1 MTMRNALRGRQL
13 CVSSP
18 GATVADGRSGHQGR
32 RAKVAGALA
41 AALMAAGCTPG
52 PAFVHP
58 SAPPVEGYLPASQKQ
73 ATPPGTAGAAT
84 QRFCAGATPPARW
97 WRLFHCKRIS
107 DLVALAVQHNPTIA
121 AAHAALAQAQASM
134 RGSEA
139 VFYPQ
144 VTANATSSRQLVPG
158 SAFGGSF
165 PNRTYTLHTATL
177 QVGYYPDLFGLNR
190 LVYEASDAQVEVQ
203 RDRMEA
209 TYLSLES
216 QVVATALKQASLR
229 EQIEATRA
237 IIASERKML
246 KLARVR
252 YKAGE
257 TTQLDVFTQQSQLS
271 SSEAGLPPLQQA
283 LGVATNQLAVL
294 AGQFPAQWT
303 QAPLNLSEV
312 KLPLDLPVSLPST
325 LVRQRPDIRAA
336 VATLRER
343 NAQVGESIAQ
353 RYPQLQLTAQLG
365 SEAVSAGSMFT
376 AGSEMW
382 KLLADF
388 TAPVFDGGKFKAQQQ
403 QAKAAYR
410 AAQADYAS
418 SVLGAFQQVANA
430 LGAIQH
436 DGRALRARLRAY
448 QAAKQALAL
457 LNTQYR
463 AGAVD
468 YLHLLNGQVT
478 YSQARI
484 AYVQARAQRYIDT
497 AALFDAL
504 GGGWWPTQATDK
516 GEPAAAPHGQ
526 PTSTGNKESAPT
538 GAT

>member
-1 MTMRNALRGRQL
+1 MRCRPA
-13 CVSSP
+13 CVPLSGS
-18 GATVADGRSGHQGR
+18 GAPAGGHAGSGHLIR
-32 RAKVAGALA
+32 RARAIGALT
-41 AALMAAGCTPG
+41 AALVTVGCTPG

-58 SAPPVEGYLPASQKQ
+58 SAPPVKGYLPASQKQ
-73 ATPPGTAGAAT
+73 TTAPGKAGPAMQRFRKGVTPPH
-84 QRFCAGATPPARW
+84 RW
-97 WRLFHCKRIS
+97 WHLFHCDRIS
-107 DLVALAVQHNPTIA
+107 NLVALAVKHSPTIA
-121 AAHAALAQAQASM
+121 AAHATLAQAQASM
-134 RGSEA
+134 RANES

-144 VTANATSSRQLVPG
+144 VTANATTSRQLVPG

-165 PNRTYTLHTATL
+165 PNRTYTLHTASL

-190 LVYEASDAQVEVQ
+190 LVYEASGAQVEVQ

-216 QVVATALKQASLR
+216 QVVTTALTQASLR
-229 EQIEATRA
+229 EQIQATHA
-237 IIASERKML
+237 VIASEKKML
-246 KLARVR
+246 HLARVR

-257 TTQLDVFTQQSQLS
+257 TTQLDVFSQQSQLS
-271 SSEAGLPPLQQA
+271 SSEASLPPLEQA
-283 LGVATNQLAVL
+283 LDAATNQLAVL
-294 AGQFPAQWT
+294 AGQFPANWT
-303 QAPLNLSEV
+303 HAPLKLSEV
-312 KLPLDLPVSLPST
+312 KLPLHLPVSLPSA

-343 NAQVGESIAQ
+343 NAQVGESIAK
-353 RYPQLQLTAQLG
+353 RYPRLQLTAQLG

-388 TAPVFDGGKFKAQQQ
+388 TAPVFEGGKFKAQQQ

-410 AAQADYAS
+410 AAQADYAT

-430 LGAIQH
+430 LRAIQH
-436 DGRALRARLRAY
+436 DGRTLRARLRAY
-448 QAAKQALAL
+448 QAAKQALGL

-484 AYVQARAQRYIDT
+484 AYVKARAQRYIDT

-504 GGGWWPTQATDK
+504 GGGWWPAQSRDSDK
-516 GEPAAAPHGQ
+516 SPPPAHSEPA
-526 PTSTGNKESAPT
+526 STRQQESPRI
-538 GAT
+538 GHS